1 MSVDVCDITGF
12 KQSLLQIARVLGL
25 FVSEQ
30 RVQPHRTQLSGEAT
44 QRVNVGMKS

>member
-25 FVSEQ
+25 SVSEQ
-30 RVQPHRTQLSGEAT
+30 YNRTVLSSVVRQHSE
-44 QRVNVGMKS
+44 